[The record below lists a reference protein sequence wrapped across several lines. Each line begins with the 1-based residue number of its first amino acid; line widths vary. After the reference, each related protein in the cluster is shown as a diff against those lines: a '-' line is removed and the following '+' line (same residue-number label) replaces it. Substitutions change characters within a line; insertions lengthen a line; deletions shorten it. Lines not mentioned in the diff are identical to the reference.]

1 MFGFIRGGNL
11 VRISC
16 RKKCLMR
23 RVDASRRVASMEVQG
38 LEPHVHQEQGSSG
51 GIGNLIEGPVSGTLT
66 NTLFLLLESHF

>member
-23 RVDASRRVASMEVQG
+23 RVDASRRVASMEVRGQFQRG
-38 LEPHVHQEQGSSG
+38 DREPY
-51 GIGNLIEGPVSGTLT
+51 
-66 NTLFLLLESHF
+66 